1 MAFREVTMLEVN
13 EVLRRW
19 LAGEAKKAIARAV
32 GVSRNTVRAYV
43 KAGVKCGLEGQFAVT
58 DEHLAAVMNEL
69 RGAQPTRRPSKTQ
82 RPFLV
87 MPPRR

>member
-1 MAFREVTMLEVN
+1 MAFREVTMLEVK

-43 KAGVKCGLEGQFAVT
+43 KAGVKCGLEGQSFGGGLI
-58 DEHLAAVMNEL
+58 EIHPAAVS
-69 RGAQPTRRPSKTQ
+69 RSTREG
-82 RPFLV
+82 
-87 MPPRR
+87 